1 MIKVGIRVLLGLFA
15 LAVVGA
21 VIYSLPPVR
30 ARLDWRLSEW
40 QARIKY
46 ALAPPEQAVFVPQQQ
61 TAFPTPTFLPSHT
74 STASPAPVTPT
85 ATLTGPTTST
95 ALSASHTPPP
105 THTPTQTPT
114 PLPERVQLTGVRHE
128 FQTWNNCGP
137 ATLSMALSFWGWQGD
152 QAITA
157 PFLKPL
163 ARDKNVMPY
172 EMAAFVEE
180 QTDFGVVTRVG
191 GKLELIKQFLAAGLP
206 VLLEKGF
213 EGPNFEGW
221 MGHYVLVTGYDDA
234 TQQFNTQDSFLGP
247 NIVVAYGVVESF
259 WRAFNFT
266 YLVVYPDDREAE
278 VLAILG
284 TQADETAN
292 DQHALQVASEEIY
305 TLTGRDQFFAWFNR
319 GTNLVALQDYAGA
332 AAAYDEAF
340 ALYAELPEDERPWRM
355 MWYQTGPYWA
365 YYYTG
370 RYADVINL
378 ATTTLDAMSE
388 PVLEESY
395 YWRALAREALGDV
408 AGAIE
413 DLQTSLEYHPGFVPS
428 LEQLVRLGVDTP

>member
-1 MIKVGIRVLLGLFA
+1 MIKTGPRILLGLFA
-15 LAVVGA
+15 LAVLGV

-30 ARLDWRLSEW
+30 ARLDWRISEW
-40 QARIKY
+40 KAQLKY
-46 ALAPPEQAVFVPQQQ
+46 ALAPPEQAVFVPEQQE
-61 TAFPTPTFLPSHT
+61 AFPTPTFLPSHT
-74 STASPAPVTPT
+74 PTPSPVPVTPI
-85 ATLTGPTTST
+85 ATFPGST
-95 ALSASHTPPP
+95 HTPPP
-105 THTPTQTPT
+105 THIPTQTPT
-114 PLPERVQLTGVRHE
+114 PLPESVQLTGVRHE

-152 QAITA
+152 QAVAA
-157 PFLKPL
+157 PFLKPM

-180 QTDFGVVTRVG
+180 QTDFGAVLRVG
-191 GKLELIKQFLAAGLP
+191 GDLALVKQFLAAGLP

-234 TQQFNTQDSFLGP
+234 AQQFTTQDSFLGP
-247 NIVVAYGVVESF
+247 NIGIAYDKIESF

-266 YLVVYPDDREAE
+266 YLVIYPPEREAD

-284 TQADETAN
+284 GQADETVN
-292 DQHALQVASEEIY
+292 DRHALQVTSEEIY
-305 TLTGRDQFFAWFNR
+305 ALTGRDQFFAWFNQ

-340 ALYAELPEDERPWRM
+340 ALYAVLPEEERPWRM

-365 YYYTG
+365 YYYSA
-370 RYADVINL
+370 RYTDVINL

-413 DLQTSLEYHPGFVPS
+413 DWQTSLKHHPGFEPS
-428 LEQLVRLGVDTP
+428 LSQLSRLGLEIP

>member
-1 MIKVGIRVLLGLFA
+1 MSSKLKADSRILLGVFAFA
-15 LAVVGA
+15 LLGFG
-21 VIYSLPPVR
+21 IYSLPPVR
-30 ARLDWRLSEW
+30 ARLDWRIAEW

-46 ALAPPEQAVFVPQQQ
+46 ALSPPEEVVFLPQEQEAVSAPIA
-61 TAFPTPTFLPSHT
+61 TPTHTPMPSLPPSTPTPTP
-74 STASPAPVTPT
+74 P
-85 ATLTGPTTST
+85 GPT
-95 ALSASHTPPP
+95 HTPPP
-105 THTPTQTPT
+105 THTPTQTLT
-114 PLPERVQLTGVRHE
+114 PLPESVQLTGVRHE

-152 QAITA
+152 QAAAA
-157 PFLKPL
+157 PFLKPIP
-163 ARDKNVMPY
+163 RDKNVMPY

-180 QTDFGVVTRVG
+180 ETEFKVVVRVG
-191 GKLELIKQFLAAGLP
+191 GDLDLLKRFLAAGLP
-206 VLLEKGF
+206 VILEKGF

-234 TQQFNTQDSFLGP
+234 NQAFTTQDSFLGP
-247 NIVVAYGVVESF
+247 KINVGYDVLESF

-266 YLVVYPDDREAE
+266 YLVTYPSDREAD
-278 VLAILG
+278 VLALLG
-284 TQADETAN
+284 EQADETAN
-292 DQHALQVASEEIY
+292 AGIALARASEEIY
-305 TLTGRDQFFAWFNR
+305 TLAGRDQFFAWFNR

-332 AAAYDEAF
+332 AAAFDEAF
-340 ALYAELPEDERPWRM
+340 ALYAALPEEERPWRM

-370 RYADVINL
+370 RYTDVLNL

-408 AGAIE
+408 PGAVE
-413 DLQTSLEYHPGFVPS
+413 DLQTSLKHHPGFVPS
-428 LEQLVRLGVDTP
+428 QDQLARLGIENP